1 MIQMISRFDRHSAVV
16 FRATKDKWGG
26 LSNMAAGY
34 PLLINGHLFRTSEA
48 LYQALRYAD
57 DKSEDGELI
66 QELIRREKSPMAA
79 KMVSKKY
86 NSLSREDWEFA
97 RVKIMDW
104 CLRAKLYAHWEKFGS
119 LLLRTGSLPI
129 VEESHKDRFWGAVPV
144 RESTDELQGENVLG
158 SLLVRLRDHVQA
170 DRRPNVAELPISG
183 MWILGAP
190 PTSVE
195 PATIKSEADPE
206 HEQGVLFDD

>member
-1 MIQMISRFDRHSAVV
+1 MTSRFSRTGSVV

-66 QELIRREKSPMAA
+66 QELIQREKSPMAA

-86 NSLSREDWEFA
+86 YPLTRDDWDNT

-104 CLRAKLYAHWEKFGS
+104 CLRAKLHAHWDKFS
-119 LLLRTGSLPI
+119 TLLIATGDLPI
-129 VEESHKDRFWGAVPV
+129 VEESHKDRFWGAVAIPG
-144 RESTDELQGENVLG
+144 SDNQLAGENMLG
-158 SLLVRLRDHVQA
+158 SLLVRLRDQINAGDQPVI
-170 DRRPNVAELPISG
+170 NELPVSG
-183 MWILGAP
+183 MLIFGSP
-190 PTSVE
+190 PVLVE
-195 PATIKSEADPE
+195 PGPVEPE
-206 HEQGVLFDD
+206 QKTLFNL

>member
-1 MIQMISRFDRHSAVV
+1 MISRFSRTDSVV

-48 LYQALRYAD
+48 LYQAFRYTD
-57 DKSEDGELI
+57 DKSEDGELV

-86 NSLSREDWEFA
+86 YPLTRDDWDNT

-104 CLRAKLYAHWEKFGS
+104 CLRAKLHAHWDKVS
-119 LLLRTGSLPI
+119 ALLISTGDSPI
-129 VEESHKDRFWGAVPV
+129 VEESHKDRFWGAVAV
-144 RESTDELQGENVLG
+144 LGSEDQLAGENVLG
-158 SLLVRLRDHVQA
+158 SLLVRLRDHIKAGNQ
-170 DRRPNVAELPISG
+170 PNIAELPVTG
-183 MWILGAP
+183 MLIFGSP
-190 PTSVE
+190 PVSVE
-195 PATIKSEADPE
+195 PGSVEPE
-206 HEQGVLFDD
+206 QKTLFPL